1 MNNMTTLQAPKLNTG
16 QTDIGMTVVNLVD
29 VVFLLLMFFMVTTVF
44 PENKGLVIDK
54 PASQNTA
61 KVASENIVIKI
72 DSQGSLYFR
81 NQQVVLADIKRL
93 LLDEIQLHPHAA
105 VIIHADKKSTT
116 ETLIQ
121 VIDAAK
127 SGGLTKIG
135 VATDDIR
142 NH

>member
-16 QTDIGMTVVNLVD
+16 NPEIGMAPLVD
-29 VVFLLLMFFMVTTVF
+29 VVFLLLIFFMVTTVF

-54 PASQNTA
+54 PAAQNTA

-72 DSQGSLYFR
+72 DSQGALYFR

-93 LLDEIQLHPHAA
+93 LIDEAQLHPQAA

-142 NH
+142 NP